1 MKLGLWLS
9 IVSASIFLAALALF
23 TGEPTATV
31 HVLQEGGTTAEASFK
46 FFAMALAVSVPAL
59 SAGYAVAK
67 TGVSAVA
74 SITEKP
80 ELFGKAII
88 CVGLA
93 EGIAIYGLLVAFLI
107 WIS

>member
-9 IVSASIFLAALALF
+9 IVPASIFLAALALF

-31 HVLQEGGTTAEASFK
+31 HILQEGGAAAEVSFK
-46 FFAMALAVSVPAL
+46 FIAMALAVSFPAIA
-59 SAGYAVAK
+59 AGYAVAK

-88 CVGLA
+88 FVGLA
-93 EGIAIYGLLVAFLI
+93 EGIAIYGLLIAFLI